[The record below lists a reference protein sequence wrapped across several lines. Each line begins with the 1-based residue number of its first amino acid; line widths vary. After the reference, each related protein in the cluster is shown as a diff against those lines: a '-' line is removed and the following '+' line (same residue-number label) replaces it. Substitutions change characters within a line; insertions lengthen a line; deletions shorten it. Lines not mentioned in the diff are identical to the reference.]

1 MIQIKLN
8 DCALKVFKRVFKYM
22 LTLELTSFARKI
34 KISLRD
40 DGNGRKLAVIV
51 RNKDFGEC
59 QEVFQC
65 NSSVPNA

>member
-51 RNKDFGEC
+51 RN
-59 QEVFQC
+59 
-65 NSSVPNA
+65 